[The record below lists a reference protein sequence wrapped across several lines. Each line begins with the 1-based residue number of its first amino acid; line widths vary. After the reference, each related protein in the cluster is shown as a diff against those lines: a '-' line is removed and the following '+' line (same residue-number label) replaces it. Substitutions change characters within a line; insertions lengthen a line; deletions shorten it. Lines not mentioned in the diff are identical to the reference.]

1 MKNYYKTFNDIE
13 EFMRANPRVNYR
25 YFVQASANPIP
36 VTHIIDFSP
45 EMTQKV
51 IDLGKKDA
59 ESVINLG
66 PGIAFKRFLH
76 GLDAKREE
84 KEQTSQFIQ

>member
-25 YFVQASANPIP
+25 YFVQASSNPIP
-36 VTHIIDFSP
+36 INKIIDFST

-51 IDLGKKDA
+51 IDLGKKDSEA
-59 ESVINLG
+59 VINLG
-66 PGIAFKRFLH
+66 PGIAFKRFLN
-76 GLDAKREE
+76 GIRSNEDKE
-84 KEQTSQFIQ
+84 KTSSEFI